1 MNLKQGNGYVPIR
14 NFNTASNAPYL
25 LVEFPNPV
33 IFKSLYRASITAETL
48 EKYHAILQKRMA
60 GATLDEAGK
69 PYGLTRERI
78 RQIEAKFIRSLEK
91 RYAHLPT
98 PFSMTETP

>member
-1 MNLKQGNGYVPIR
+1 MNLRQGNGYVPIR

-33 IFKSLYRASITAETL
+33 VFKSLYRASITDDTL
-48 EKYHAILQKRMA
+48 EKYHTILQSRLA
-60 GATLDEAGK
+60 GATLDEAGR
-69 PYGLTRERI
+69 PYGLSRERV
-78 RQIEAKFIRSLEK
+78 RQIEAKFIRSLAR
-91 RYAHLPT
+91 RYEHLPT